1 MGGSNK
7 TRIGTLEAPTE
18 ACCKELNGGPR
29 LIDPGG
35 TVHDQVED
43 NNSRGRTAAVQGPGR
58 CEGNGWERGEKE
70 GEMQEGGRRWWRRF
84 VSLLCNYVLMGT
96 ETITT

>member
-1 MGGSNK
+1 MCESDGRVYGCSGNVGGSNK

-43 NNSRGRTAAVQGPGR
+43 NNSRGRQQQCRGLDGVRGTDGSEGR
-58 CEGNGWERGEKE
+58 RRVKCKKE
-70 GEMQEGGRRWWRRF
+70 GGDGGG
-84 VSLLCNYVLMGT
+84 VSFL
-96 ETITT
+96 